1 MRAPPSQSASLAVVA
16 TPPVVVGLDT
26 VHLLRDGVAAHAA
39 MLDAIRG
46 AQREILLEMYWI
58 GHDHV
63 GRAFLE
69 ALVERARAGVKVCVI
84 HDAVGSFGLPAS
96 FWTPLRAAGEAAL
109 LVDDEVLP
117 VIAEMHARKTE
128 AATPRR
134 DGREPPLRAAGGTV
148 RRFSP
153 VSPWRRRFRFAR
165 VHHRDHRK
173 NLTVDEERGFAGG
186 INLGAEWAPLHGVPW
201 RDDAI
206 EVRGPAT
213 RTLRVAFYRVWTEIG
228 EEAPAGAT
236 DLAPRESDARVHVL
250 TNEITAHPNR
260 AIRRTYLFGIRR
272 ARTSICVASA
282 YFLPGPLFLFGL
294 RRAAKR
300 GVCVRILVPETP
312 DVRIVKLAMSSL
324 LGRLLEAGVE
334 VYAYSGRMLHA
345 KTAVFDDEIAMVG
358 SHNLDALSWRF
369 NLECNVIVQDAA
381 FATQVRHSFDADCAG
396 ARRMTLEQW
405 QHRSLWIRIGAWF
418 VALFRTFL

>member
-1 MRAPPSQSASLAVVA
+1 MRAIPTPAGPSDVEAMTVVPDASLAVVA
-16 TPPVVVGLDT
+16 TPPVVVGHDT
-26 VHLLRDGVAAHAA
+26 VRLLRDGVTAHAA
-39 MLDAIRG
+39 MLDAIHG
-46 AQREILLEMYWI
+46 AHREILLEMYWI

-63 GRAFLE
+63 GRAFLS

-84 HDAVGSFGLPAS
+84 YDAVGSFGLPAS
-96 FWTPLRAAGEAAL
+96 FWA
-109 LVDDEVLP
+109 
-117 VIAEMHARKTE
+117 
-128 AATPRR
+128 
-134 DGREPPLRAAGGTV
+134 PLRAAGGTV

-153 VSPWRRRFRFAR
+153 ISPWRRRFRFAR
-165 VHHRDHRK
+165 VHLRDHRK
-173 NLTVDEERGFAGG
+173 NLVVDEERGFAGG
-186 INLGAEWAPLHGVPW
+186 INLGAEWAPLHGEPW

-213 RTLRVAFYRVWTEIG
+213 RTLRVAFYRVWTDIG
-228 EEAPAGAT
+228 EEAPPGAT
-236 DLAPRESDARVHVL
+236 DLAARESGARVHVL

-260 AIRRTYLFGIRR
+260 AIRRTYLFGIHRSR
-272 ARTSICVASA
+272 SSICVASA

-300 GVCVRILVPETP
+300 GVRVRVLVPATP

-324 LGRLLEAGVE
+324 LGRLLEDGVE

-369 NLECNVIVQDAA
+369 NLECNVIVEDAT
-381 FATQVRHSFDADCAG
+381 FATQVRESFDADCAS
-396 ARRMTLEQW
+396 ARRMTLEEW
-405 QHRSLWIRIGAWF
+405 QNRSLWIRIGAWF
-418 VALFRTFL
+418 VALFRPLL

>member
-96 FWTPLRAAGEAAL
+96 FWT
-109 LVDDEVLP
+109 
-117 VIAEMHARKTE
+117 
-128 AATPRR
+128 
-134 DGREPPLRAAGGTV
+134 PLRAAGGTV

>member
-1 MRAPPSQSASLAVVA
+1 MISDAPLAVVETTA
-16 TPPVVVGLDT
+16 VVVGNDT
-26 VHLLRDGVAAHAA
+26 VRLLRDGVVAHAA
-39 MLDAIRG
+39 MLDAIG
-46 AQREILLEMYWI
+46 DAQREILLEMYWI

-63 GRAFLE
+63 GRAFLT

-84 HDAVGSFGLPAS
+84 YDAVGSFGLPRS
-96 FWTPLRAAGEAAL
+96 FWAPLR
-109 LVDDEVLP
+109 
-117 VIAEMHARKTE
+117 T
-128 AATPRR
+128 
-134 DGREPPLRAAGGTV
+134 AGGTV

-153 VSPWRRRFRFAR
+153 ISPWRRRFRFAR
-165 VHHRDHRK
+165 VRFRDHRK
-173 NLTVDEERGFAGG
+173 NLIVDEERGFAGG
-186 INLGAEWAPLHGVPW
+186 INLGAVWAPLHGEPW

-206 EVRGPAT
+206 EVRGPAA
-213 RTLRVAFYRVWTEIG
+213 RRLRVAFYRVWTDLG

-236 DLAPRESDARVHVL
+236 ELAPRESGARVHVL

-272 ARTSICVASA
+272 ARSSICVASA

-300 GVCVRILVPETP
+300 GVCVRVLVPATP

-324 LGRLLEAGVE
+324 LGRLLEDGVE

-369 NLECNVIVQDAA
+369 NLECNVVVQDPD
-381 FATQVRHSFDADCAG
+381 FAGQVRASFDADCAN
-396 ARRMTLEQW
+396 ARRMTLEEW
-405 QHRSLWIRIGAWF
+405 QNRSLWFRIAAWF
-418 VALFRTFL
+418 VALFRQLL